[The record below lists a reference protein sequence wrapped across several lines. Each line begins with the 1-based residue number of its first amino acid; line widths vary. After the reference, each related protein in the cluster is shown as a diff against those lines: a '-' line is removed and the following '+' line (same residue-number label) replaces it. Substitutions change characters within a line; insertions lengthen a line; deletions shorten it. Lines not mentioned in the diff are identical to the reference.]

1 MLFTAGFNTGETMT
15 EQPKQPQSVL
25 PWLVAAI
32 AVFALLK
39 NNQGGGDLSDRSAVA
54 TVAKTLPNIR
64 AAYRDAFLTAAD
76 LIEQGKIKDQ
86 EAWLKHIAESAGA
99 KQREALD
106 AVYKALNELDL
117 PASFEGKEKEIAKI
131 NRDIGGAW

>member
-1 MLFTAGFNTGETMT
+1 MT
-15 EQPKQPQSVL
+15 ETPKQPQSVL
-25 PWLVAAI
+25 PWIVAAV
-32 AVFALLK
+32 AVFALLR
-39 NNQGGGDLSDRSAVA
+39 NNQGGGDLSDRSV
-54 TVAKTLPNIR
+54 TSQVAKTLPNIR
-64 AAYRDAFLTAAD
+64 AAYRDAFLSAAD

-86 EAWLKHIAESAGA
+86 EAWLKHIAENAGT

-117 PASFEGKEKEIAKI
+117 PASFEGKEKEIAEI

>member
-1 MLFTAGFNTGETMT
+1 MT

-25 PWLVAAI
+25 PWLIAAI

-39 NNQGGGDLSDRSAVA
+39 NNQGGGDLSDRSAVSQ
-54 TVAKTLPNIR
+54 VAKTLPNMR
-64 AAYRDAFLTAAD
+64 AAYRDAFLSAAD
-76 LIEQGKIKDQ
+76 LIEKGEIRDQ
-86 EAWLKHIAESAGA
+86 EQWLKHIAENAGA

-106 AVYKALNELDL
+106 AVYRALNELKL

>member
-1 MLFTAGFNTGETMT
+1 MT

-25 PWLVAAI
+25 PWIIAAI
-32 AVFALLK
+32 AVFALLR
-39 NNQGGGDLSDRSAVA
+39 NNQGGGDLSTGPVKSQ
-54 TVAKTLPNIR
+54 VAKTLPNIR
-64 AAYRDAFLTAAD
+64 AAYRDAFLSAAD
-76 LIEQGKIKDQ
+76 LIEKGEIRDQ
-86 EAWLKHIAESAGA
+86 EQWLKHIAENAGS

-106 AVYKALNELDL
+106 AVYRALNELKL

>member
-1 MLFTAGFNTGETMT
+1 MT
-15 EQPKQPQSVL
+15 ETPKQPQSIL
-25 PWLVAAI
+25 PWIVAAI
-32 AVFALLK
+32 AVFALLR
-39 NNQGGGDLSDRSAVA
+39 NNQGGGDLSDRSVVA

-64 AAYRDAFLTAAD
+64 AAYRDAFLSAAD
-76 LIEQGKIKDQ
+76 LIEAGKIRDQ
-86 EAWLKHIAESAGA
+86 EQWLKHISENAGA

-117 PASFEGKEKEIAKI
+117 PASFEGREKEVAEI

>member
-1 MLFTAGFNTGETMT
+1 MT
-15 EQPKQPQSVL
+15 EPKKQPQSVL
-25 PWLVAAI
+25 PWLIAAI
-32 AVFALLK
+32 AVFALLR
-39 NNQGGGDLSDRSAVA
+39 NNQGGGDLSDRSVVGQ
-54 TVAKTLPNIR
+54 VAKTLPNIR

-86 EAWLKHIAESAGA
+86 EQWLKHIAENAGA

-117 PASFEGKEKEIAKI
+117 PASFEGKEKEIAEI
-131 NRDIGGAW
+131 NRKIGGAW

>member
-1 MLFTAGFNTGETMT
+1 MT
-15 EQPKQPQSVL
+15 ESKKQPQSVL
-25 PWLVAAI
+25 PWVIAAI

-39 NNQGGGDLSDRSAVA
+39 NNQGGGGQSDRSVVA

-86 EAWLKHIAESAGA
+86 EAWLKHIAENAGT

-106 AVYKALNELDL
+106 AVYRAQNELDL
-117 PASFEGKEKEIAKI
+117 PASFEGKEKEIAEL
-131 NRDIGGAW
+131 NRKIGGAW

>member
-1 MLFTAGFNTGETMT
+1 MT
-15 EQPKQPQSVL
+15 ETPKQPQSVL
-25 PWLVAAI
+25 PWLIAAI
-32 AVFALLK
+32 AVLALLR
-39 NNQGGGDLSDRSAVA
+39 NNQGGGDLSDRSVVGQ
-54 TVAKTLPNIR
+54 VAKTLPNIR

-86 EAWLKHIAESAGA
+86 EAWLKHIAENAGT

>member
-1 MLFTAGFNTGETMT
+1 MT
-15 EQPKQPQSVL
+15 ETPKQPQSVL
-25 PWLVAAI
+25 PWIIAAI
-32 AVFALLK
+32 AVFALLR
-39 NNQGGGDLSDRSAVA
+39 NNQGGGGQSDRSVVA

-86 EAWLKHIAESAGA
+86 EAWLKHIAENAGT

-106 AVYKALNELDL
+106 AVYRALNELDL
-117 PASFEGKEKEIAKI
+117 PASFEGREKEVAKI